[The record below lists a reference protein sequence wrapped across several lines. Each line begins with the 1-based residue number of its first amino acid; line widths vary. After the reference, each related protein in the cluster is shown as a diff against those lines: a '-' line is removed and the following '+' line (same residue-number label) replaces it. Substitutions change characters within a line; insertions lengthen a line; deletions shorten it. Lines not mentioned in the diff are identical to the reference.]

1 MPGKTEVD
9 NFQSTR
15 LRPYSGG
22 RNPLSGDDIGKR
34 SREVVH
40 PQVNIVA
47 IIAKHLQSFE
57 RSAFLCVFLNQ
68 INWYPSFNV
77 PTALLA
83 VSALLKAGSLHLQTL
98 MTQRSFGAM
107 KL

>member
-1 MPGKTEVD
+1 MLEANIRNPENDQTLKTGNGFKFTGDCKTMPGKTEVD

-47 IIAKHLQSFE
+47 IIAKHL
-57 RSAFLCVFLNQ
+57 
-68 INWYPSFNV
+68 
-77 PTALLA
+77 
-83 VSALLKAGSLHLQTL
+83 
-98 MTQRSFGAM
+98 
-107 KL
+107 